1 MRSRVRSILE
11 EEIRLISMHEVAEGR
26 RGGFISEERHDSEFS
41 RLCITRPAASSLE
54 HVPHARAKCEI
65 LAARREVILQMN
77 FGSTL
82 TGRPCVVRELAVLR
96 RAWIYHSRNSR
107 ERHRVNFGGRA
118 RLARETNRMMRIAG
132 PTVRH

>member
-77 FGSTL
+77 FGSSL
-82 TGRPCVVRELAVLR
+82 AGRPCVGRELAVLR
-96 RAWIYHSRNSR
+96 RAWIYHSR
-107 ERHRVNFGGRA
+107 ERQRVNFGGRA
-118 RLARETNRMMRIAG
+118 RLARETNRVMRIAG